1 MRKIFKYN
9 MCMFLALA
17 VGLSACKDHDL
28 EDFAIQQTDPS
39 AVSAGDVIGEIV
51 KSNERITVP
60 IQVTLSTPA
69 TKAFE
74 VGVALN
80 VDTVDQLIADNVLTG
95 TAALPANAVELP
107 NVVKVAYGA
116 STASFEVSISV
127 TAIEKYYGQAIAF
140 AFNLVDPGKG
150 NHIGS
155 EGSGV
160 VVLNTEDLLNESEI
174 HYVSFTNGGGE
185 VIEAR
190 NRQNYTV
197 TSAGLTVPLGITLAG
212 VPSRSF
218 TVKTT
223 VNTDTIAQ
231 LKAEGVL
238 PDNVIALQPG
248 DYDLDELHTIGSNL
262 SSAPLTVNI
271 PWSVIEANLDNT
283 LALSVALE
291 DPSRHI
297 LDYEKNTT
305 VILIHPNL
313 VVEVD
318 VTNEGAYSVSRDN
331 GAGPEGGEGS
341 LKLIDNDYNSKFL
354 QGDFVGDLWMQL
366 IFDEPQLI
374 GAYTFTSGNDA
385 PTRDPKSWNLEA
397 SNDGENWVTIDER
410 SEETFGTRL
419 ETRRFE
425 IATPVAYTHF
435 RLNITENGGSNL
447 FQMTEWRM
455 IRVP

>member
-1 MRKIFKYN
+1 MRKIFKYK
-9 MCMFLALA
+9 MYMFFVLA
-17 VGLSACKDHDL
+17 VGLAACKDHDL
-28 EDFAIQQTDPS
+28 EDFAIEQTAPS
-39 AVSAGDVIGEIV
+39 AVSAGDVVGDIV

-69 TKAFE
+69 TKAFQ

-80 VDTVDQLIADNVLTG
+80 VDTVEQLVEDNVLTG
-95 TAALPANAVELP
+95 TAVLPANAVELP

-116 STASFEVSISV
+116 STASFDVSISV

-150 NHIGS
+150 NHVGS
-155 EGSGV
+155 EGSGL

-185 VIEAR
+185 ILEAR

-197 TSAGLTVPLGITLAG
+197 TSAGLTIPLGVTLAG
-212 VPSRSF
+212 VPSKSF
-218 TVKTT
+218 TVKST

-231 LKAEGVL
+231 LKSEGIL

-248 DYDLDELHTIGSNL
+248 EYDLDELHTIGSNL
-262 SSAPLTVNI
+262 SSGPLTVNV
-271 PWSVIEANLDNT
+271 PWSVIESNMDHT
-283 LALSVALE
+283 LALSVVLE

-318 VTNEGAYSVSRDN
+318 VTNDGEYSVSRDN
-331 GAGPEGGEGS
+331 GDGPEGREGS

-354 QGDFVGDLWMQL
+354 QGGFSGDLWMQL
-366 IFDEPQLI
+366 IYDEPQLI

-385 PTRDPKSWNLEA
+385 PTRDPKSWYLEA

-410 SEETFGTRL
+410 SDETFATRF

-435 RLNITENGGSNL
+435 RLNITENNGSSAY
-447 FQMTEWRM
+447 QMTEWRM

>member
-1 MRKIFKYN
+1 MRKIFKYK
-9 MCMFLALA
+9 MYMFLALA
-17 VGLSACKDHDL
+17 VGLYGCKDHDL
-28 EDFAIQQTDPS
+28 EDFAIEQTAPS
-39 AVSAGDVIGEIV
+39 AVSAGDVNGEIV

-80 VDTVDQLIADNVLTG
+80 VDTVEQLITDNVLTG

-150 NHIGS
+150 NHIGTD
-155 EGSGV
+155 GSGLI
-160 VVLNTEDLLNESEI
+160 VLNTEELLNESEI
-174 HYVSFTNGGGE
+174 HYISFTNGGGE

-197 TSAGLTVPLGITLAG
+197 TSAGLTIPLGITLAG

-218 TVKTT
+218 TVETT

-238 PDNVIALQPG
+238 PGNVIALQPG

-262 SSAPLTVNI
+262 SSAPLNVNI
-271 PWSVIEANLDNT
+271 PWAVIESNMDNT
-283 LALSVALE
+283 LALSIALE

-305 VILIHPNL
+305 VILIHPSL

-318 VTNEGAYSVSRDN
+318 VTNEGVYSVSRDN
-331 GAGPEGGEGS
+331 GAGPEGNEGS
-341 LKLIDNDYNSKFL
+341 LKLIDNNYNSKFL

-366 IFDEPQLI
+366 IYEEPQFI

-385 PTRDPKSWNLEA
+385 PDRDPTSWYLEA